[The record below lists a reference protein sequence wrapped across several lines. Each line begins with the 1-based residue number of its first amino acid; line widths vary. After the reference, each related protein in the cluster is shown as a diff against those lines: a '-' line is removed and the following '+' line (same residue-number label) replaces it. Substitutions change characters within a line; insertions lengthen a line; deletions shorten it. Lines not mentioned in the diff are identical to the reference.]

1 MLGIPRN
8 RWTGSALFLA
18 LHVGLAVLGYATL
31 WLPLQQM
38 TNAQAEAVAERQA
51 ILARYNG
58 IIAQENAVIAYAKE
72 VKDRNAKGELLEAQN
87 EGVANANLQAH
98 LKGLA
103 ETAGVQLQSVRALPN
118 RTVGALPFIGA
129 RIELSGHVA
138 AVQSL
143 LHSLEGGTAA
153 LIVTSA
159 ILRPNQIARLPNTK
173 EEPLLDVQ
181 LDVYGGLLIRDRS

>member
-1 MLGIPRN
+1 MLRIPRN
-8 RWTGSALFLA
+8 RWIGSVLFFA
-18 LHVGLAVLGYATL
+18 LHVGLAVLGYVTL
-31 WLPLQQM
+31 WLPLQQIA
-38 TNAQAEAVAERQA
+38 NAQAEAVGERQA

-118 RTVGALPFIGA
+118 RTVGTLPFIGA

-138 AVQSL
+138 AIQSL

-159 ILRPNQIARLPNTK
+159 ILRPNQIARLPNSK